1 MNVPI
6 DACENGN
13 AAFALRVGY
22 DGKCYPG
29 NLGTGGGT
37 SRQRPCA
44 WCINAPRGIAST
56 LTYHNFKGGWSNFLG
71 TGSSEILST
80 AVIVIWEV

>member
-13 AAFALRVGY
+13 AAFTLRIGY

-37 SRQRPCA
+37 SPKRRLS
-44 WCINAPRGIAST
+44 WCINSSLRTRST
-56 LTYHNFKGGWSNFLG
+56 VNFEQRMEIVGGTPAQSPQSRK
-71 TGSSEILST
+71 TI
-80 AVIVIWEV
+80 

>member
-29 NLGTGGGT
+29 NLGTGGAFPGNGRVRGV
-37 SRQRPCA
+37 SMRRWDARQRFSRTTTRSA
-44 WCINAPRGIAST
+44 GATSSA
-56 LTYHNFKGGWSNFLG
+56 GG
-71 TGSSEILST
+71 
-80 AVIVIWEV
+80 VR

>member
-13 AAFALRVGY
+13 AAFTLRIGY

-29 NLGTGGGT
+29 NLGTGGHFPATAACVVYQPVPADALDGELRATYGNRRGYTCTIT
-37 SRQRPCA
+37 SVTKD
-44 WCINAPRGIAST
+44 NLVLELYS
-56 LTYHNFKGGWSNFLG
+56 F
-71 TGSSEILST
+71 
-80 AVIVIWEV
+80 V

>member
-29 NLGTGGGT
+29 NLGTGGGHFPAT
-37 SRQRPCA
+37 TVCVVYQLPHVRV
-44 WCINAPRGIAST
+44 RGAET
-56 LTYHNFKGGWSNFLG
+56 AT
-71 TGSSEILST
+71 TGLKVNT
-80 AVIVIWEV
+80 

>member
-29 NLGTGGGT
+29 NLGTGGGI

-44 WCINAPRGIAST
+44 WCINS
-56 LTYHNFKGGWSNFLG
+56 LTCAC
-71 TGSSEILST
+71 
-80 AVIVIWEV
+80 AVLKRLQQD

>member
-29 NLGTGGGT
+29 NLGTGGAFPGNDH
-37 SRQRPCA
+37 SCD
-44 WCINAPRGIAST
+44 I
-56 LTYHNFKGGWSNFLG
+56 GGG
-71 TGSSEILST
+71 KR
-80 AVIVIWEV
+80 

>member
-13 AAFALRVGY
+13 AAFTLRVGY

-29 NLGTGGGT
+29 NLGTGGALPSNGRVRGVSTRRAGVRVRSLRTTTRRVRAT
-37 SRQRPCA
+37 SSARRSRRRKQ
-44 WCINAPRGIAST
+44 PRS
-56 LTYHNFKGGWSNFLG
+56 
-71 TGSSEILST
+71 
-80 AVIVIWEV
+80 

>member
-29 NLGTGGGT
+29 NLGTGGAFPGNDRVRGVST
-37 SRQRPCA
+37 PSRARARC
-44 WCINAPRGIAST
+44 
-56 LTYHNFKGGWSNFLG
+56 
-71 TGSSEILST
+71 
-80 AVIVIWEV
+80 